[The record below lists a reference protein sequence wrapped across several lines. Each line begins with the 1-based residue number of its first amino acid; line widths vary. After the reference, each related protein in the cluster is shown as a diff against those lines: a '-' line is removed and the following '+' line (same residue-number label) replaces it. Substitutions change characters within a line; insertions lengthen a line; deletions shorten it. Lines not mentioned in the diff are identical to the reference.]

1 MTAEGKTMSAIDHQR
16 EYLALAQKHLS
27 NGAETSCLPE
37 TDWVLTEWEDTLNA
51 LEADP
56 MSLTD
61 RLDWVAKKWL
71 LETFAEEE
79 GVAWDDPW
87 LQSLDLEYHN
97 IDLDE
102 GLYYGIPMRRV
113 VTDEQIDAALHNP
126 PADTRAYFRGRA
138 VDRFSSAIK
147 AIQWDSITFTVNG
160 RTREVNLNALADAEI
175 ARQYNE
181 VLDQSPTVETL
192 IEKLHL

>member
-1 MTAEGKTMSAIDHQR
+1 MDGNDGRRENNVAVDHQR
-16 EYLALAQKHLS
+16 EYLALAQKYLTNS
-27 NGAETSCLPE
+27 EGAAFLPE
-37 TDWVLTEWEDTLNA
+37 TDWVLTEWEDTLNV

-102 GLYYGIPMRRV
+102 GLYYGIPMRRL
-113 VTDEQIDAALHNP
+113 VTDEQIDAALHIHLP
-126 PADTRAYFRGRA
+126 THGHT
-138 VDRFSSAIK
+138 S
-147 AIQWDSITFTVNG
+147 
-160 RTREVNLNALADAEI
+160 ADA
-175 ARQYNE
+175 
-181 VLDQSPTVETL
+181 L
-192 IEKLHL
+192 